1 MLSYRDALR
10 VIFSRTNFEQREQP
24 PYAERFWR
32 LGRMQEL
39 LDRLGNPER
48 AYRSV
53 HIAGTKGKGSTTA
66 MIESILRQG
75 GYRTGMYTS
84 PHLHTF
90 RERIRLAGELIPE
103 ADVARLV
110 EQMLP
115 LLDERPEVTVF
126 EIITALAMTYF
137 AEQGVEWG
145 VFEVG
150 LGGRL
155 DATNVLQPEIA
166 VITSISM
173 DHMKVLGDT
182 LEAIAREK
190 AGIIKP
196 GVPVVA
202 SPQRPAAQ
210 EVLGA
215 TCAER
220 GSPLTWANEAWHY
233 RLLGKGLTGQRLAL
247 YRTGHEGQPEYPDL
261 FLPLLGE
268 HQLENACTA
277 VAAVA
282 VLRER
287 GLTLPDEAI
296 PQGLARVQWPGR
308 MEVLGQRPLLVVDG
322 AHNAYS
328 VQKLLE
334 ALPSY
339 LTYRR
344 LLVVFGAGSTH
355 TPYDLLAELAPA
367 AHQLY
372 LTQAHHAKATPVAE
386 LQAMAATLGREAT
399 AVPEVADALHQ
410 ALAEA
415 HEEDLVLVTGSLFVV
430 AEARAAW
437 AARQGWPPLPADP
450 PGVY

>member
-10 VIFSRTNFEQREQP
+10 TIFARTNFEQREQP

-48 AYRSV
+48 AYPSV

-90 RERIRLAGELIPE
+90 RERIRLGGELIPE

-110 EQMLP
+110 EEMLP
-115 LLDERPEVTVF
+115 LLHERPEVTVF
-126 EIITALAMTYF
+126 ELITALAMRYF

-145 VFEVG
+145 IFEVG

-155 DATNVLQPEIA
+155 DATNVLRPEIA

-210 EVLGA
+210 EVLRA
-215 TCAER
+215 TCVER
-220 GSPLTWANEAWHY
+220 GSPLTWAHEAWRY
-233 RLLGKGLTGQRLAL
+233 RLLGADLAGQRLAL
-247 YRTGHEGQPEYPDL
+247 YRAGHEAQPEYPNL
-261 FLPLLGE
+261 FLPLLGA
-268 HQLENACTA
+268 HQLENTCTA
-277 VAAVA
+277 VAAIEA
-282 VLRER
+282 LRAK
-287 GLTLPDEAI
+287 GLALADEAI
-296 PQGLARVQWPGR
+296 PQGLATVRWPGR
-308 MEVLGQRPLLVVDG
+308 MEVLGQRPLVVVDG

-334 ALPSY
+334 ALPAY
-339 LTYRR
+339 LSYRR

-355 TPYDLLAELAPA
+355 TPQDLLAELAPA
-367 AHQLY
+367 AQQLY

-386 LQAMAATLGREAT
+386 LEAMAANLGCQAT
-399 AVPEVADALHQ
+399 ALTPVAAALQQ
-410 ALAEA
+410 ALADADED
-415 HEEDLVLVTGSLFVV
+415 DLVLVTGSLFVV
-430 AEARAAW
+430 AEARQAW
-437 AARQGWPPLPADP
+437 AAQQGWPPLPSDP